1 MAKPQYEIECII
13 KGDTYTLKASDRDTA
28 IAIAIREARIQIQN
42 NPTIR
47 VFRQHTLTFNPTWIV
62 KERC

>member
-1 MAKPQYEIECII
+1 MAKQQYEIECIT
-13 KGDTYTLKASDRDTA
+13 KNHTYTLKASDRDAA

-47 VFRQHTLTFNPTWIV
+47 VFKQYTLTFNPAWTV
-62 KERC
+62 RERC